1 MDLKTILNITEIVLG
16 VFLTIL
22 IVMQQQGSGL
32 GTMFGNAGGESY
44 RTKRGA
50 EKLFFN
56 LTIVFI
62 VFFIVNGLAIA
73 MVNANS

>member
-1 MDLKTILNITEIVLG
+1 MDIKTILNIIEIVLG
-16 VFLTIL
+16 VFLTVL

-32 GTMFGNAGGESY
+32 GAMFGNAGGESY